1 MALEVQHF
9 TATVPAGTPIAT
21 PVTVAITM
29 PARVVRQI
37 DWRVPAGPMGVF
49 GWQLAMGGVKVFPVM
64 GDTWV
69 LANDERGTWLV
80 DDAPDSGSWQVI
92 GYNTGAHAHS
102 VYVAFHCDLPVRVP
116 TRKAPIS
123 AIDLM
128 PSPDLHLAG
137 PPVRGWP

>member
-9 TATVPAGTPIAT
+9 TAAVPAGTPIAA
-21 PVTVAITM
+21 PVTVAIGM

-49 GWQLAMGGVKVFPVM
+49 GWQLAMGGVKVFPVL

-69 LANDERGTWLV
+69 VANDERGTWQV
-80 DDAPDSGSWQVI
+80 EDAPDSGAWQVI
-92 GYNTGAHAHS
+92 GYNIGAHAHS
-102 VYVAFHCDLPVRVP
+102 VYVAFHCDLPVRP
-116 TRKAPIS
+116 ATIRAPVS

-128 PSPDLHLAG
+128 PSPDLSRAG